1 MSPQTLFILT
11 VTLIYSVLQQLTSWI
26 LSWTQWSS
34 KRLPQCLEMVEEA
47 KSRLC
52 DKQVGKINEKV
63 ENFMSPLKEAWD
75 DTDGEI
81 QTEF

>member
-11 VTLIYSVLQQLTSWI
+11 VTLIYSFLQQLTSWI
-26 LSWTQWSS
+26 LSWTLWSS

-52 DKQVGKINEKV
+52 DKQVSKINEKV
-63 ENFMSPLKEAWD
+63 ENFMNPLKEAWD